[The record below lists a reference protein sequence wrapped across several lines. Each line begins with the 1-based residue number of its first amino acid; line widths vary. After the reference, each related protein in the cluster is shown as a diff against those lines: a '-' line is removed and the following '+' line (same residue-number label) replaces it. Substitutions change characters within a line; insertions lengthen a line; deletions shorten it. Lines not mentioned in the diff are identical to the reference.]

1 LNWSIVNFNTCFR
14 NIESLNPYTPRHDF
28 NPMDCSDI
36 VIGSARGTASR
47 IADYYTRD
55 RSTPK
60 MDTFW
65 GGKNDLTAA
74 MGFEKDNV
82 TTILFRRKLKGTE
95 ASDHT
100 IEEDLMHVIFA
111 QGQEL
116 GNYVHI
122 PKSGVETTEASVK
135 DFYKPDELKYHGHR
149 SQRGVTTINFFGMN
163 RSTLDC
169 RKK

>member
-1 LNWSIVNFNTCFR
+1 
-14 NIESLNPYTPRHDF
+14 
-28 NPMDCSDI
+28 MDCSDI